1 VKDTNKSN
9 CLKEEKK
16 ANANLSTSQMG
27 LWAPAQKNVFLVCEY
42 AIYHWKL
49 E

>member
-1 VKDTNKSN
+1 MNYKVSGTKVYGVKDTNKSN

-27 LWAPAQKNVFLVCEY
+27 L
-42 AIYHWKL
+42 
-49 E
+49 